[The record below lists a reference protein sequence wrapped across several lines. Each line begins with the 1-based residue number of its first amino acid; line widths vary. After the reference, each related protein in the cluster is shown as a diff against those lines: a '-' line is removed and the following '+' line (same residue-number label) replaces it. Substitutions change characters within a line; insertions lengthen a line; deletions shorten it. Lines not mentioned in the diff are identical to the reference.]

1 MLGNGL
7 RRDYM
12 GCYISQDWLKI
23 KQLVAVLRL
32 WFCGK
37 NHFVA
42 LEPNYEFVQDHGL

>member
-12 GCYISQDWLKI
+12 GRYISQDWLKI
-23 KQLVAVLRL
+23 KQLVAALPL

-37 NHFVA
+37 NHFVV
-42 LEPNYEFVQDHGL
+42 LDLNYVFV